1 MIQLRPDHL
10 LILPTL
16 APNLS
21 NHCTCLTKSLASRM
35 LLNII
40 KMADKICSSFT
51 SKFSICCICEHGSI
65 VYLRALSSN
74 SSIIFTSYTYTAIT
88 LHLSMNTFSSTIVRL
103 FTMYSILIRSLAR
116 NMNFTSTK
124 HLTRPNTFARTVFF
138 CSESHMERSF
148 LPTQPS
154 TLLAL

>member
-40 KMADKICSSFT
+40 KMADQICRSFT
-51 SKFSICCICEHGSI
+51 SKFSICCSCEHGSI

-74 SSIIFTSYTYTAIT
+74 YSIIFTSYTYTAIT
-88 LHLSMNTFSSTIVRL
+88 LHLDTFSSTIVRL

-124 HLTRPNTFARTVFF
+124 HLTRPNTFATTVFF

-154 TLLAL
+154 TLTAI